1 LPDVK
6 QRLERIRAPL
16 VVLKPLVESQRVP
29 TLLQGLD
36 DAYAIWMYRRADAVA
51 ASDLSY
57 FGVENGER
65 NLRLLLSNEPPN
77 RRGEVVP
84 ETTRSIVSRHYRP
97 GMDPHDAAA
106 LFWWARTSLFFDL
119 RLDQRPDVRLCSYE
133 RLIADPEGSMRSLY
147 EFMGVAYPE
156 RAITQGVHRRSVGRG
171 NHFPLSAEV
180 RQLCDRL
187 WERLERASSG
197 SR

>member
-1 LPDVK
+1 MTATGAAAADPKARAFLRKADPV
-6 QRLERIRAPL
+6 LERLIDARPDFRPRAWLDELPPL
-16 VVLKPLVESQRVP
+16 DGFGALIFQ
-29 TLLQGLD
+29 
-36 DAYAIWMYRRADAVA
+36 VA
-51 ASDLSY
+51 GQQLS
-57 FGVENGER
+57 VQA
-65 NLRLLLSNEPPN
+65 
-77 RRGEVVP
+77 
-84 ETTRSIVSRHYRP
+84 TRSIVSRHYRP

-187 WERLERASSG
+187 WERLEGASSG